1 MGGANARWS
10 FHFPKSSS
18 KNAVIAHPLQ
28 FSVSFQGQMVKEGIK
43 REEEKRESNLTMN
56 VNISQGA

>member
-1 MGGANARWS
+1 MVK

>member
-1 MGGANARWS
+1 MVK

-43 REEEKRESNLTMN
+43 REEEKERKQSYYECKYFSGCIIL
-56 VNISQGA
+56 AL